1 MRSFRSV
8 HALPLTLALL
18 PGCIVLIDPEGDTDT
33 TEGDTGGSADSG
45 ADDPSATSDGS
56 DGSEGS
62 DGGSDTGVVP
72 TERAV
77 DIVFV
82 VDNSGSM
89 GEEQAKLVQGVD
101 ALVNALDG
109 AVPPV
114 DYRIAVT
121 TTDNGNPWCQ
131 TTTPEAGTFRGT
143 SCRSRS
149 SDFVFEGATV
159 IDSTEEACLSVC
171 DQENLGLSV
180 PWIDVARSTGTTN
193 APGGDVA
200 SALHCLLPQGING
213 CGFEQPL
220 ESLYKSI
227 QRFDSQAEASYGFHR
242 DGALLAV
249 VIITDEVDCSHNPE
263 HETIFLPDGNRVFW
277 SDPTGP
283 APTSA
288 VCWNAGVE
296 CAGSGNPYDECH
308 SQDLDENGEV
318 VTEGAVDDAVLHP
331 VVRYTAQLA
340 GAGVFV
346 VSIDGVTESGFPVYA
361 DALSDP
367 EFQESFGIGPGCE
380 SSAGRAVPPV
390 RIRDVVASVSGA
402 ENQYS
407 ICSSG
412 FEVAMNAIATGI
424 LLRLP

>member
-1 MRSFRSV
+1 MSRS
-8 HALPLTLALL
+8 LPGTLAAASLAMVL
-18 PGCIVLIDPEGDTDT
+18 VGCGPQIELETVDTGSDAT
-33 TEGDTGGSADSG
+33 HGDTGLDS
-45 ADDPSATSDGS
+45 STTSTI
-56 DGSEGS
+56 EPETT
-62 DGGSDTGVVP
+62 TGPVP
-72 TERAV
+72 TVRQV
-77 DIVFV
+77 DILFV

-89 GEEQAKLVQGVD
+89 GEEQGKIAASIGNLVGV
-101 ALVNALDG
+101 LDG
-109 AVPPV
+109 ASPPV
-114 DYRIAVT
+114 DYRIGVT

-131 TTTPEAGTFRGT
+131 GTGPEGGALVAT
-143 SCRSRS
+143 SCLGRL
-149 SDFVFEGATV
+149 SDFVFEGAQV
-159 IDSTEEACLSVC
+159 IDATEEACLDVC
-171 DQENLGLSV
+171 AIEALGLDT
-180 PWIDVARSTGTTN
+180 PWIDVQSSTGTTN
-193 APGGDVA
+193 APEGAVID
-200 SALHCLLPQGING
+200 ALRCMLPQGING